1 MRRALR
7 LEPTQSINQLLTAQ
21 KLRELSSSYLRH
33 TIRRP
38 IKPGDTEGLLS
49 TQKARIRANP
59 SDFFFIYCR
68 QIIPRVED
76 SIERTLL
83 EKFKSTLKSP
93 LERVEVEEAYLQR
106 KDNLAKIPERE
117 DPASEAESKDTI
129 VQHTDELGRVIQ
141 SFHGDG
147 LTHHTFEDIGRY
159 TVFPKAMTERMLPS
173 VMFGR
178 YQSSELERNSDRSYG
193 IQTREEGLRITNDLS
208 RLTLPSQ
215 RQIDYLQIAM
225 MDNKLIKE
233 EIMQDEEN
241 YVAVYQDMCL
251 SLLDFIEN

>member
-93 LERVEVEEAYLQR
+93 LERVEVEEAYL
-106 KDNLAKIPERE
+106 
-117 DPASEAESKDTI
+117 
-129 VQHTDELGRVIQ
+129 
-141 SFHGDG
+141 
-147 LTHHTFEDIGRY
+147 
-159 TVFPKAMTERMLPS
+159 
-173 VMFGR
+173 
-178 YQSSELERNSDRSYG
+178 
-193 IQTREEGLRITNDLS
+193 
-208 RLTLPSQ
+208 
-215 RQIDYLQIAM
+215 
-225 MDNKLIKE
+225 
-233 EIMQDEEN
+233 
-241 YVAVYQDMCL
+241 
-251 SLLDFIEN
+251 